1 MTLFLSDPDFHLALA
16 SELPEG
22 RRRELPG
29 IGWLCEHD
37 LTQTPLLAFAR
48 QTLPQIAEASAVS
61 INAWADRLIDA
72 VAGVLPDD
80 QPWQLHLWPEYGE
93 GRAGLNRC
101 ELIRT
106 AMKERLKKRRRH
118 LLRSLSDDMLP
129 FTPQSSLVQCFLTS
143 PETGWISVSTAPQP
157 FELRGIISPFV
168 RGFIPWA
175 EDKAAPSRAFAKVVE
190 SELRLGRQ
198 INAGETVVDLGASPG
213 SWSYVALKRGAH
225 VIAIDRSELREDLMR
240 SPHLRFETADAFK
253 YRPPQMVDW
262 LICDV
267 IAAPQRSIDL
277 LLEWLREGRMRH
289 FIVTIKFKGADEYPL
304 LAQLKEEAPPLC
316 ADFRLTRLCANKN
329 EVCAFGSRRT
339 D

>member
-118 LLRSLSDDMLP
+118 LLRLWLACEDGPALP
-129 FTPQSSLVQCFLTS
+129 PFMTADFQ
-143 PETGWISVSTAPQP
+143 GSTATGRPD
-157 FELRGIISPFV
+157 GIRVPGV
-168 RGFIPWA
+168 PLV
-175 EDKAAPSRAFAKVVE
+175 AP
-190 SELRLGRQ
+190 
-198 INAGETVVDLGASPG
+198 
-213 SWSYVALKRGAH
+213 
-225 VIAIDRSELREDLMR
+225 
-240 SPHLRFETADAFK
+240 
-253 YRPPQMVDW
+253 
-262 LICDV
+262 
-267 IAAPQRSIDL
+267 
-277 LLEWLREGRMRH
+277 LE
-289 FIVTIKFKGADEYPL
+289 A
-304 LAQLKEEAPPLC
+304 
-316 ADFRLTRLCANKN
+316 
-329 EVCAFGSRRT
+329 
-339 D
+339 